1 MAIKRIGKNVKPY
14 FSKARDSALLAI
26 EVYNKPAV
34 SFRSAG
40 YIALMVIACTALFHA
55 IFLRKGISPYYKNEK
70 GKFQTVDGDFRHWEL
85 GECAKQYWGADT
97 ENPVRKNL
105 EFFIPLRNKIEHRHI
120 PEMDGVI
127 FGECQALLLNFD
139 SLLGQHF
146 GTKHQLRESLSF
158 SLQLFPSGDSFAQ
171 AVKANK
177 TLADVKRFIDDYR
190 GMLSTTVSGSGQ
202 FAFKAFLIQV
212 ANHESM
218 DTLPIKFV
226 QYDKLTAEQQA
237 EFEKFAVLVKWKG
250 TNVINGELMKPGA
263 VVEAVQKGLGNPMV
277 DRSGKSKPKFNPTTH
292 ERCWKRYAA
301 RPLSGG
307 KKPENTKL
315 EWCSY
320 DKAHGDYLY
329 TKAWVSHLIEK
340 MSDQTEYQSLYPKN
354 DLHKSSK

>member
-1 MAIKRIGKNVKPY
+1 MANKRIGKNLKPY

-55 IFLRKGISPYYKNEK
+55 IFLRRGVNPYYKSEQ
-70 GKFQTVDGDFRHWEL
+70 GKFQIVDGDFRHWEL
-85 GECAKQYWGADT
+85 GECVKQYWESDT

-139 SLLGQHF
+139 ALLGQHF

-158 SLQLFPSGDSFAQ
+158 SLQLFPSGESFAQ

-177 TLADVKRFIDDYR
+177 SLADVKRFIDDFR
-190 GMLSTTVSGSGQ
+190 GMLSATVSGNGQ

-218 DTLPIKFV
+218 DTLPIQFV
-226 QYDKLTAEQQA
+226 QYEKLTPEQQA
-237 EFEKFAVLVKWKG
+237 EFEKFAIMVKWK
-250 TNVINGELMKPGA
+250 NAKVINGELMKPGA
-263 VVEAVQKGLGNPMV
+263 VVTAVQNGLGNPMV
-277 DRSGKSKPKFNPTTH
+277 DRNGKSKPKFNSTTH
-292 ERCWKRYAA
+292 ARCWKQYAA
-301 RPLSGG
+301 RPQSGA
-307 KKPENTKL
+307 KKPANTKL

-320 DKAHGDYLY
+320 DEAHDDYLY
-329 TKAWVSHLIEK
+329 TKAWVNHLVEK
-340 MSDQTEYQSLYPKN
+340 MSDPAEYQVLYPK
-354 DLHKSSK
+354 DVLLKS

>member
-14 FSKARDSALLAI
+14 FNKARDSALLAI

-34 SFRSAG
+34 SFRSSG

-55 IFLRKGISPYYKNEK
+55 IFFRKRINPYYKGEK
-70 GKFQTVDGDFRHWEL
+70 GKLQIVDGDFRHWEL
-85 GECAKQYWGADT
+85 GECVKRYWGTDT

-120 PEMDGVI
+120 PEMDGII

-158 SLQLFPSGDSFAQ
+158 SLQLFPSGESFAQ

-190 GMLSTTVSGSGQ
+190 GMLSANVSGSGQ

-212 ANHESM
+212 ANHEGV
-218 DTLPIKFV
+218 DTLPIQFV
-226 QYDKLTAEQQA
+226 QYEKLTAEQKA
-237 EFEKFAVLVKWKG
+237 AVEKVTVLVKSKG
-250 TNVINGELMKPGA
+250 ASIVNGELMKPTD
-263 VVEAVQKGLGNPMV
+263 VVKAVQLGLGNPTV
-277 DRSGKSKPKFNPTTH
+277 NRNGKSKPKFNSTTH
-292 ERCWKRYAA
+292 QRCWKRYAA
-301 RPLSGG
+301 RPQNGAN
-307 KKPENTKL
+307 KQENTKL

-320 DKAHGDYLY
+320 DKAHNDYLY
-329 TKAWVSHLIEK
+329 TKEWVKYLIEK
-340 MSDQTEYQSLYPKN
+340 MSDQTEYQSLYPR
-354 DLHKSSK
+354 DGLHK